1 MKVLPGKSPA
11 NFNMWSRGCKA
22 MYCPRCDRS
31 LKKDNLERLNEELKK
46 KFNKDALEHGNCPV
60 CGTPLIDV
68 EGGAGQ

>member
-1 MKVLPGKSPA
+1 
-11 NFNMWSRGCKA
+11 